1 MLDIANIQKE
11 LEIKIKEKNDADF
24 FIMELKKENEIN
36 KQLYSDLNGK
46 KMMIIESLEK
56 GITELEE
63 AKSKVKELENEKNEL
78 IIELDKSKEFNEKI
92 IYDYKNILEKLNEA
106 EKNNT
111 EFVEFKNEVNLKNK
125 ENKKLVDGKY
135 YKLCVFDK

>member
-1 MLDIANIQKE
+1 VLDIANIQKE